1 MSSPDKIIVIY
12 GGVGA
17 ERDVSLRSGTSISN
31 ALKNS
36 YCVEPLRLDS
46 AQLPKSI
53 DPRRVIVFPALH
65 GSFGEDGTLQKAME
79 DLDIIYC
86 GSDSFASGLC
96 MDKHGTKQVARE
108 LGVMTPKGIN
118 FSGEKIP
125 PADEFI
131 SELGQS
137 LVLKPNNMG
146 SSIGLYFTN
155 HRSELGVTLSQID
168 EGDWIVEE
176 RIEGRELTVG
186 ILNGKAMGI
195 VEVTSQTG
203 VYDYSAK
210 YTKGASD
217 YIYPANLDLPISRRI
232 KEAAEQ
238 LFSQCGC
245 RDFARIDF
253 ILDGANPYFL
263 EINSLPGLTET
274 SLLPKSASCE
284 GYDFNQLA
292 VELVS
297 SAIDRFSMRELG
309 AIN

>member
-1 MSSPDKIIVIY
+1 MKDLKRPKLKFQNSNFDKLFRI
-12 GGVGA
+12 
-17 ERDVSLRSGTSISN
+17 
-31 ALKNS
+31 
-36 YCVEPLRLDS
+36 
-46 AQLPKSI
+46 
-53 DPRRVIVFPALH
+53 
-65 GSFGEDGTLQKAME
+65 
-79 DLDIIYC
+79 
-86 GSDSFASGLC
+86 
-96 MDKHGTKQVARE
+96 
-108 LGVMTPKGIN
+108 
-118 FSGEKIP
+118 
-125 PADEFI
+125 DEFI
-131 SELGQS
+131 SELGKA

-155 HRSELGVTLSQID
+155 HRSELGVTLSKID

-203 VYDYSAK
+203 VYDYAAK
-210 YTKGASD
+210 YTKGATD
-217 YIYPANLDLPISRRI
+217 YIYPANLDLSISSRI
-232 KEAAEQ
+232 KEAAEL
-238 LFSQCGC
+238 LFFQCGC

-253 ILDGANPYFL
+253 ILDGVNPYFL

-297 SAIDRFSMRELG
+297 SAMDRFSMRELG
-309 AIN
+309 SIN